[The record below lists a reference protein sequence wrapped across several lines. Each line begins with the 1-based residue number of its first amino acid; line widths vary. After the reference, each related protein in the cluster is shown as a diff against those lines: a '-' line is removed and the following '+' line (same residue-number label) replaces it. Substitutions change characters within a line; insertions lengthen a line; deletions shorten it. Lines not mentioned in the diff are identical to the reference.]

1 MAATFSIS
9 ASSTEAR
16 LRIEGELDVVGRG
29 PLAWRLLDLEQL
41 ECPNRYLDVGGVT
54 HVDSASMRLID
65 EARLRIL
72 AGGAHF
78 EIASASL
85 SFALLAEVG
94 GYAALAAGVRPR
106 AASPGSRLVRGY
118 RSLATT

>member
-9 ASSTEAR
+9 ASSTQAR
-16 LRIEGELDVVGRG
+16 LRIEGELDVLSRG

-41 ECPNRYLDVGGVT
+41 ECAHRCLDLEHVT

-72 AGGAHF
+72 ARGARF
-78 EIASASL
+78 EIAAASL
-85 SFALLAEVG
+85 PFALLAEVG
-94 GYAALAAGVRPR
+94 GYAALAAGLRPR
-106 AASPGSRLVRGY
+106 DGSAAQSPQLKLVRG
-118 RSLATT
+118 